1 MSSRNALGARILI
14 LGGTTEASALARALV
29 RALPGAL
36 AGADVTLSLAGV
48 TRHPLAQPVPVRRGG
63 FGGATGL
70 ADYLRASATTILV
83 DATHPFAATM
93 SRHARQAAA
102 AVPGVTLIVVRRP
115 PWQPQPGDRWTDC
128 LGIEAAAAALG
139 DTPRRVLLTVGQ
151 KELAPFA
158 ARPWHTYIVRSVEPP
173 PPAALPGATLIAATG
188 PFALPDEL
196 ALLARHRIERLVSKN
211 SGGSATAA
219 KLAAARAL
227 GLPVLMVARP
237 DPEPAGAAP
246 DAATA
251 LALIEAH
258 AGTLLGV

>member
-1 MSSRNALGARILI
+1 M
-14 LGGTTEASALARALV
+14 
-29 RALPGAL
+29 
-36 AGADVTLSLAGV
+36 TLSLAGV

-63 FGGATGL
+63 FGGAAGL

-102 AVPGVTLIVVRRP
+102 AVPGVSLITVRRP
-115 PWQPQPGDRWTDC
+115 PWRSQPGDRWTDWASM
-128 LGIEAAAAALG
+128 EAAAEALG
-139 DTPRRVLLTVGQ
+139 ATPRRVMLTVGQ

-173 PPAALPGATLIAATG
+173 PPAVLPGATLIAATG
-188 PFALPDEL
+188 PFALADEL

-219 KLAAARAL
+219 KLSAARQL
-227 GLPVLMVARP
+227 GLPVLMIARP
-237 DPEPAGAAP
+237 DPEPADAVP
-246 DAATA
+246 DAAAA